1 MVNQGLT
8 KNMGKMP
15 PDTPPP
21 TPLRTIYLSL
31 PLYAIVH
38 INHFEVL
45 HDMVNQGLTKNMG
58 EMPPDTPHSIAHHLS
73 VTSVVCHCPH

>member
-8 KNMGKMP
+8 KNMGEMP
-15 PDTPPP
+15 PDTP
-21 TPLRTIYLSL
+21 TPLPTIFLSL

-45 HDMVNQGLTKNMG
+45 HDMVHQMYKNN
-58 EMPPDTPHSIAHHLS
+58 IIKN
-73 VTSVVCHCPH
+73 